1 MNNNIQIF
9 KKQELGQVRVAGDK
23 DSPLF
28 CLKDVCDILGHTNS
42 RRAKEV
48 IENEFE
54 DGVTQSYIGVVT
66 GKKADGTDAVQQVLA
81 TFITEPQLYF
91 LLMRSELPK
100 AKPFRQWVVNEVLP
114 QIRKTGS
121 YSLPKTYKEALA
133 ELMAQV
139 EENEKLQ
146 QQIEQDKPK
155 VAFADSVA
163 SSDDTISIGQ
173 LAKLLKQNGIETG
186 RKRLFDYFRKNGY
199 LIKGKSKDYNT
210 PSQKAMEQGLF
221 KIKEAVINMGDK
233 AILSL
238 SPRVTSKGQQYFIE
252 HFTANK
258 GIVR

>member
-1 MNNNIQIF
+1 MNELINIQNEITMTSLEIAELTG
-9 KKQELGQVRVAGDK
+9 KQHGHIIRDIEEQLGVLGGLSKFGDTYQHPQNK
-23 DSPLF
+23 QIYKMYRLPKREVL
-28 CLKDVCDILGHTNS
+28 ILISGYS
-42 RRAKEV
+42 VQLRAKIIDKLEELEKQV
-48 IENEFE
+48 
-54 DGVTQSYIGVVT
+54 
-66 GKKADGTDAVQQVLA
+66 KAQT
-81 TFITEPQLYF
+81 PQL
-91 LLMRSELPK
+91 
-100 AKPFRQWVVNEVLP
+100 P
-114 QIRKTGS
+114 Q
-121 YSLPKTYKEALA
+121 TYLEAL
-133 ELMAQV
+133 ESLV
-139 EENEKLQ
+139 ESEKRNQALQ
-146 QQIEQDKPK
+146 NKIEQDRPK

-252 HFTANK
+252 HFTLNK
-258 GIVR
+258 G

>member
-1 MNNNIQIF
+1 MNELINIQNEITMTSLEIAELTG
-9 KKQELGQVRVAGDK
+9 KDHRNVVRDIEGQLGQLGG
-23 DSPLF
+23 L
-28 CLKDVCDILGHTNS
+28 LKFEQTYIHPQNKQTYKMYRLPKREVLILISGYS
-42 RRAKEV
+42 VQLRAKIIDKLE
-48 IENEFE
+48 ELERQLKNQ
-54 DGVTQSYIGVVT
+54 T
-66 GKKADGTDAVQQVLA
+66 
-81 TFITEPQLYF
+81 PQL
-91 LLMRSELPK
+91 
-100 AKPFRQWVVNEVLP
+100 P
-114 QIRKTGS
+114 Q
-121 YSLPKTYKEALA
+121 TYLEAL
-133 ELMAQV
+133 ESLV
-139 EENEKLQ
+139 ESEKRNQALQ
-146 QQIEQDKPK
+146 NKIESDKPK

-258 GIVR
+258 GCMIG

>member
-1 MNNNIQIF
+1 MNELINIQNEITMTSLEIAELTG
-9 KKQELGQVRVAGDK
+9 KQHGHIIRDIEEQLGVLGGLSKFGDTYQHPQNK
-23 DSPLF
+23 QIYKMYRLPKREVL
-28 CLKDVCDILGHTNS
+28 ILISGYS
-42 RRAKEV
+42 VQLRAKIIDKLEELEKQV
-48 IENEFE
+48 
-54 DGVTQSYIGVVT
+54 
-66 GKKADGTDAVQQVLA
+66 KAQT
-81 TFITEPQLYF
+81 PQL
-91 LLMRSELPK
+91 
-100 AKPFRQWVVNEVLP
+100 P
-114 QIRKTGS
+114 Q
-121 YSLPKTYKEALA
+121 TYLEAL
-133 ELMAQV
+133 ESLV
-139 EENEKLQ
+139 ESEKRNQALQ
-146 QQIEQDKPK
+146 AKIDEDKPK

-258 GIVR
+258 GALIG

>member
-1 MNNNIQIF
+1 MNELINIQNEITMTSLEIAELTG
-9 KKQELGQVRVAGDK
+9 KQHGHIIRDIEEQLGVLGGLSKFGDTYQHPQNK
-23 DSPLF
+23 QIYKMYRLPKREVL
-28 CLKDVCDILGHTNS
+28 ILISGYS
-42 RRAKEV
+42 VQLRAKIIDKLEELEKQV
-48 IENEFE
+48 
-54 DGVTQSYIGVVT
+54 
-66 GKKADGTDAVQQVLA
+66 KAQT
-81 TFITEPQLYF
+81 PQL
-91 LLMRSELPK
+91 
-100 AKPFRQWVVNEVLP
+100 P
-114 QIRKTGS
+114 Q
-121 YSLPKTYKEALA
+121 TYLEAL
-133 ELMAQV
+133 ESLV
-139 EENEKLQ
+139 ESEKRNQALQ
-146 QQIEQDKPK
+146 AKIDEDKPK

-252 HFTANK
+252 HFTLNK
-258 GIVR
+258 G

>member
-1 MNNNIQIF
+1 MSNIQIF

-28 CLKDVCDILGHTNS
+28 CLKDVCDVLGHTNHKMVKAS
-42 RRAKEV
+42 
-48 IENEFE
+48 IINEFGE
-54 DGVTQSYIGVVT
+54 GVNQTYPLETAGGTQ
-66 GKKADGTDAVQQVLA
+66 QA

-91 LLMRSELPK
+91 VLMRSDKPK

-199 LIKGKSKDYNT
+199 LIKGKSKNYNT

-238 SPRVTSKGQQYFIE
+238 SPRVTAKGQQYFIE